1 MGRQVNPRGEMP
13 FLDHLEELRWR
24 IFKSAGALF
33 AGTLIGFLLVHY
45 LHVTQILVRPVEPY
59 LSDGKLAVLS
69 PMEPFLLEVKLAI
82 IVGLLLSFP
91 IIAFQIWA
99 FFAPALEK
107 HERRVIIP
115 SLYLGLLLFAAG
127 VTMAYV
133 LLPWSLRILL
143 TQFASDYVFNLL
155 GAGIYLGFVVRF
167 LLGFG
172 LIFELPVVI
181 MLLTVFGL
189 VTPAFLREKRR
200 YAIVGITILAAFVSP
215 GDVVFLTVL
224 MMAPLMLLYE
234 FSIFLSA
241 LVYRRR
247 NEDQDNHILA
257 DGPPEGAVELHP

>member
-1 MGRQVNPRGEMP
+1 MERQANPRGEMP

-33 AGTLIGFLLVHY
+33 GGTLVGFLVVHY
-45 LHVTQILVRPVEPY
+45 LHVTQFLVRPVEPY
-59 LSDGKLAVLS
+59 LSDGKLAGLS

-82 IVGLLLSFP
+82 IVGFLLAFP
-91 IIAFQIWA
+91 IIAYQVWA
-99 FFAPALEK
+99 FFAPALERR
-107 HERRVIIP
+107 ERRVIIP
-115 SLYLGLLLFAAG
+115 SLYLGLLLFALG
-127 VTMAYV
+127 VTMAYL

-143 TQFASDYVFNLL
+143 TEFASEYVFNLL
-155 GAGIYLGFVVRF
+155 GASLYLGFVVRF

-189 VTPAFLREKRR
+189 VTPTFLREKRR
-200 YAIVGITILAAFVSP
+200 YAIVGITILAAVVSP
-215 GDVVFLTVL
+215 GDVVFITAL

-234 FSIFLSA
+234 FSIVLSA
-241 LVYRRR
+241 MVHRRR
-247 NEDQDNHILA
+247 NEENHILA